1 MTSVVLKSQNVL
13 RGDILRRK
21 HAVIGQLLTAK
32 AYYHDLTAK
41 VRMTDDIGDRADR
54 DIC

>member
-1 MTSVVLKSQNVL
+1 MTGVVLKSQNVL
-13 RGDILRRK
+13 RGDILRREY
-21 HAVIGQLLTAK
+21 AVIGQLLTAK

-41 VRMTDDIGDRADR
+41 VWMTDDIGDGADR

>member
-1 MTSVVLKSQNVL
+1 MTSIVLKSQNVL

-21 HAVIGQLLTAK
+21 YAVIGQLLAAK

-41 VRMTDDIGDRADR
+41 VRMPDDIGDRTDR
-54 DIC
+54 DVS